1 MAPSLLLQNSV
12 LPTEPDIA
20 AYCREIVEKPDELK
34 KMAEIRESRIAE
46 VEALPDEHVDKFLR
60 ACVNALSE
68 ERRRGM
74 SSKKKRVVLRHMLE
88 AVREA
93 EASVDNPFDGE
104 DSEAN
109 WYRECIIAFKSSI
122 CIRELLFIHTESISL
137 VSNHSM
143 DRKPLLLHTLSDSRN
158 SHRGYTIP
166 FQTGTDYSLQPIWEA
181 NNERYIAQK
190 GARLCC
196 MPVFT
201 M

>member
-20 AYCREIVEKPDELK
+20 AYCREIMEKPDELK
-34 KMAEIRESRIAE
+34 KMAEIRESRIVE

-93 EASVDNPFDGE
+93 GVAS
-104 DSEAN
+104 
-109 WYRECIIAFKSSI
+109 IIPSMVKIVKLNGIENALSPSNQVYALVNCSSFTLNQSHLYPTTQWTQTI
-122 CIRELLFIHTESISL
+122 VIAYFI
-137 VSNHSM
+137 
-143 DRKPLLLHTLSDSRN
+143 
-158 SHRGYTIP
+158 
-166 FQTGTDYSLQPIWEA
+166 
-181 NNERYIAQK
+181 
-190 GARLCC
+190 
-196 MPVFT
+196 
-201 M
+201 